1 LAILGC
7 NLLYNLPGPTTIRK
21 IRRSGM
27 SGNNGGVRK
36 RRGPRGRNFRPEERE
51 IAFRAIRSGASL
63 EEVNRLLHSHQA
75 QRSLTQRSMP
85 QSSYDMVRESYLRR
99 MPTDA
104 ELQQMAQKPPTLGEL
119 GTGVRR

>member
-1 LAILGC
+1 MA
-7 NLLYNLPGPTTIRK
+7 
-21 IRRSGM
+21 
-27 SGNNGGVRK
+27 GNIGVKK

-75 QRSLTQRSMP
+75 QRSLTPRSMP